1 MAFGDDTE
9 RTAGEVPTTGRA
21 DMPLSAACKGCGYL
35 LRDLGNNVCPE
46 CGRAFDPADAATY
59 VANPTVD
66 RWRRRLVRLSVAV
79 AVILIALAFC
89 PRGFRRGIL
98 TVTCPDCG
106 HQTIVRRWEIRAPIW
121 LAVRYPGHSSTSVL
135 QTDQVVG
142 EYGQLIAPSIEDG
155 GPGTVR
161 TLCENHYYSA
171 TVRIASVGGG
181 SMIGSAGHVPVF
193 NGMEVWPETAEAV
206 LKTMM
211 APTARGFVIS
221 SAAVPDPPSDHDHSV
236 RATPKADK

>member
-1 MAFGDDTE
+1 MGFGDETE
-9 RTAGEVPTTGRA
+9 RTADEAPTADRA

-66 RWRRRLVRLSVAV
+66 RWRRRLVRLSVAI
-79 AVILIALAFC
+79 AVVLIALAFC
-89 PRGFRRGIL
+89 PRGFRRGTL

-121 LAVRYPGHSSTSVL
+121 LAVRYPGYSSTSVL

-142 EYGQLIAPSIEDG
+142 EYGQLIAPPIEDAG
-155 GPGTVR
+155 ADKRR
-161 TLCENHYYSA
+161 TLCESHYYSA
-171 TVRIASVGGG
+171 TVRLTTIGRGSQGGARG
-181 SMIGSAGHVPVF
+181 RVPVF

-206 LKTMM
+206 LKAMM
-211 APTARGFVIS
+211 APTARGFRIT
-221 SAAVPDPPSDHDHSV
+221 SAAVPDAPSDHDHSV
-236 RATPKADK
+236 RATPKADE